1 MVAECNDR
9 ARLMRG
15 SGKIEFDAGPFP
27 RARLGFLCV
36 ANAGLTEGE
45 MNRMCPPGVGLS
57 FTHMRMQTE
66 CTIESLARMEHD
78 MADALSGFA
87 PGRDD
92 IDVLCY
98 NCTAGS
104 FTIGEDVI
112 RAKLEAGRK
121 AVKGTTL
128 LTGVVAA
135 LRALNVRTLSV
146 GTAYTPDIDAL
157 ERTYL
162 EEQGFGV
169 PVIEGLSLQTDAEMN
184 RVSHGYLRE
193 FAISLDRPD
202 ADALF
207 LSCGALRSLDVLED
221 IETAIGKPVICSNQ
235 ASFWH
240 CLRLAGIEDRIDGF
254 GQLLRNQ

>member
-1 MVAECNDR
+1 MR
-9 ARLMRG
+9 AVG
-15 SGKIEFDAGPFP
+15 EIEFDAGPYP
-27 RARLGFLCV
+27 RARIGFLCV
-36 ANAGLTEGE
+36 ANAGLTEGD

-66 CTIESLARMEHD
+66 CTIENLAQMEHD
-78 MADALSGFA
+78 MADALSGFVPA
-87 PGRDD
+87 RNDV
-92 IDVLCY
+92 DVLCY

-104 FTIGEDVI
+104 FTIGEEVI
-112 RAKLEAGRK
+112 RSKLEAGRK

-135 LRALNVRTLSV
+135 LRALNVGTLSV

-157 ERTYL
+157 ERAYL
-162 EEQGFGV
+162 EEQGFTV
-169 PVIEGLSLQTDAEMN
+169 AAIEGLSLQSDVEMN
-184 RVSHGYLRE
+184 RVSHAYLRE
-193 FAISLDRPD
+193 FALSLDRPD

-221 IETAIGKPVICSNQ
+221 IEAAIRKPVICSNQ

-240 CLRLAGIEDRIDGF
+240 CLRLAGLTDRINGY
-254 GQLLRNQ
+254 GQLLRLH